1 MTEKE
6 RLMKAELRKIA
17 KRIFKQIPT
26 ISVNRL
32 TDMIK
37 DECIREHCQYT
48 NELATWAADR
58 EVHKKN
64 YSQIREQQKSG
75 KGWG

>member
-1 MTEKE
+1 MTNEE
-6 RLMKAELRKIA
+6 RVMKVELRKIA

-26 ISVNRL
+26 VSVSRL

-37 DECIREHCQYT
+37 DKCIQERCKYT
-48 NELATWAADR
+48 HDLATWAADR

-64 YSQIREQQKSG
+64 YSQIRE
-75 KGWG
+75 